1 MASPWLSTAAAGA
14 GGAPLDQLAV
24 LAAVYWGGSAAVLA
38 TCARYRRGR
47 ARPLKIAGRVVGRV
61 FGLPGWS
68 ALPVA
73 VATAGLLAAMWG
85 GVWDIG
91 YHVDHGR
98 DTGPLGNPA
107 HYPLLF
113 GIFAA
118 FAAGVLA
125 LGCADQSDVGPSW
138 VPAGGGRRGPL
149 GGALLAASMLF
160 ALAGLSLDDLWH
172 RIYGQDVTLWS
183 PTHFV
188 FLFFGVLSVLG
199 MLVLV
204 QEGAEARRRRATA
217 ASAAA
222 TVAAQANERR
232 RLANGRPAG
241 GIFQAAQKVTLL
253 GGLLCGLELFLGEYD
268 FGVPLYRQ
276 VWQPLI
282 IALAAGFVLV
292 AARTWV
298 GRGAALGAAGAYLG
312 IRGSA
317 TLFAGAMGVHPPS
330 LPLFLGEAL
339 AVEAAALVCVRL
351 LPGRTT
357 PATRRLV
364 LGLVGGAAAGS
375 IGFGAE
381 YGWSQ
386 LAMPLPWTS
395 ALFPEG
401 PALAV
406 FGGVAGGVLSALFAC
421 ALAGELPRRT
431 VARAAFAAATLLAI
445 GLCVDASLREVPDA
459 SAQIALTPAGSG
471 AAASAYVVARLEPTD
486 VARRS
491 NWFYVLAWQG
501 RRERVVAPMR
511 RIAPSVYRSARPVPL
526 DGTWKAA
533 LRLNAGR
540 LRGAVPLRLPADA
553 ALTGARRALPASFDR
568 ATFERLMR
576 ASAGAELP
584 APPRFTRSFG
594 GDEWIFLREARGA
607 PPWLW
612 QAGIFTVLALW
623 GALAL
628 ALVVGLG
635 RFGRRREGARPA
647 APREGAV
654 QPTSFASPLGAA

>member
-1 MASPWLSTAAAGA
+1 MASPWLSAAAAGA

-47 ARPLKIAGRVVGRV
+47 ARPLKIAGRAVGRV

-107 HYPLLF
+107 HYPMLF

-125 LGCADQSDVGPSW
+125 LGCADQRDIGTSW

-149 GGALLAASMLF
+149 GGALLAGSMLF
-160 ALAGLSLDDLWH
+160 ALAALSLDDLWH

-217 ASAAA
+217 A
-222 TVAAQANERR
+222 AAQANERPQS
-232 RLANGRPAG
+232 ASGRPAV
-241 GIFQAAQKVTLL
+241 GIFKAAQKVTLL
-253 GGLLCGLELFLGEYD
+253 GGLLCGLELFLAEYD
-268 FGVPLYRQ
+268 YGVPLYRQ

-317 TLFAGAMGVHPPS
+317 TLVAGAVGVHPPS
-330 LPLFLGEAL
+330 FPLFLGEAL

-357 PATRRLV
+357 PAARRLV

-386 LAMPLPWTS
+386 LAMPLPWTP

-406 FGGVAGGVLSALFAC
+406 LGGIAGGVLGALFAC
-421 ALAGELPRRT
+421 ALTGELPRRT
-431 VARAAFAAATLLAI
+431 LARASFAAATLLAI

-459 SAQIALTPAGSG
+459 SARVVLTPADHRAG
-471 AAASAYVVARLEPTD
+471 ASAYVLARLEPTD

-511 RIAPSVYRSARPVPL
+511 RIAPAVYRSVRPVPL

-553 ALTGARRALPASFDR
+553 ALAGARRALPASFGR
-568 ATFERLMR
+568 ATFERSMR
-576 ASAGAELP
+576 VSAGAELP

-612 QAGIFTVLALW
+612 RAGIFTVLALW
-623 GALAL
+623 AAMAL

-635 RFGRRREGARPA
+635 RFGRRREGARS
-647 APREGAV
+647 GARSGGGV
-654 QPTSFASPLGAA
+654 QPTGLASPLGAG